1 MMDSAH
7 YREETTNT
15 FFPSLLAF
23 VKFSIWSLFNA
34 LFVMFV
40 GHDSAFMDKFPSFHV
55 ELDQDETVTKP
66 SIPIIETQYGA
77 TEECHQEVLTQE
89 VVMYTE
95 EASTIDAVVLQT
107 TLPEKRK
114 NNTRRKKAAK
124 SPKSE
129 VTQEVVKEQPKPT
142 DEEWTV
148 VASSK
153 KTSNHAKLPKQ
164 NESKPKE
171 QKKVESKKNSPK
183 KEAQQPKPK
192 VQKEQQPAKSKPS
205 KVEAP
210 VLPQQQ
216 PAPVLHSMLK
226 RNYHLPVETPLVKP
240 VRQPVGPPTS
250 GGFGFSSEY
259 RKSRMSAVM
268 AH

>member
-7 YREETTNT
+7 YREEPTHT

-34 LFVMFV
+34 LFVMFI
-40 GHDSAFMDKFPSFHV
+40 GQDSAFMDKFPSFHV

-66 SIPIIETQYGA
+66 SIRIIETQYGA

-95 EASTIDAVVLQT
+95 EASTIDAVVLQAT
-107 TLPEKRK
+107 FPEKKK
-114 NNTRRKKAAK
+114 NNTRRKKATK

-129 VTQEVVKEQPKPT
+129 VTQEVAKEQPKPT
-142 DEEWTV
+142 DEEEWIV
-148 VASSK
+148 VASK
-153 KTSNHAKLPKQ
+153 KTANPAKLPKQ
-164 NESKPKE
+164 HESKPKE

-183 KEAQQPKPK
+183 KEAQQPKPS
-192 VQKEQQPAKSKPS
+192 VQKEQPAKSKPS
-205 KVEAP
+205 KAEAP

-216 PAPVLHSMLK
+216 HAPILHSMLK

-240 VRQPVGPPTS
+240 VRQPIGPPTS